1 MRYLCIGVE
10 LGAGCASYKWGWFL
24 GILVRGRQI
33 PCGTDLCAVEVVLG
47 LLMRYLGEGSCVIC
61 MSNERVGNS
70 KEIVLQSRSQKLRAA
85 VFEKGELMEVF
96 EEEVGS
102 SHLVGNIYRG
112 RVENVLPG
120 MQAAFVDIGLDKNAF
135 LYVGD
140 AVLSRFEEDEKV
152 DPAAQVRIEQILKPR
167 QELLV
172 QIIKEPVG
180 TKGARISVNLTLP
193 GRYVVLL
200 PQVSYIGVSRKIQD
214 TNERAR
220 LRELADAAKP
230 EGMGV
235 IIRTLAEGIDGE
247 EIAADITQLVAIW
260 QALQARIP
268 HVSMPGLVHKD
279 VDLISRLV
287 RDWLDHDVEK
297 ITVDQEE
304 VAQVLREALREIE
317 HPAAKHILIV
327 TGEDLFVRYGV
338 DVEIQKTL
346 RPKVWLKSGGY
357 LVIQQTE
364 ALIVIDVN
372 TGKYVGQRSL
382 EETVLHTNLEAARE
396 IARQLRLRNLGG
408 IIIIDFIDMM
418 SREDQQQVIEALE
431 LACARDKTKSQV
443 LGLTQLG
450 LVEMTRKKIGQT
462 LAVRYTNPC
471 PTCDGNGRV

>member
-1 MRYLCIGVE
+1 MRG
-10 LGAGCASYKWGWFL
+10 GAPCFDSKCGGSVFL
-24 GILVRGRQI
+24 GGVS
-33 PCGTDLCAVEVVLG
+33 VKN
-47 LLMRYLGEGSCVIC
+47 EGA
-61 MSNERVGNS
+61 S
-70 KEIVLQSRSQKLRAA
+70 KEIVFQSQSQRIRAA

-96 EEEVGS
+96 EEEGGS
-102 SHLVGNIYRG
+102 SLLVGNIYRG

-140 AVLSRFEEDEKV
+140 AVPMRFEEDEKV
-152 DPAAQVRIEQILKPR
+152 SPVALVRIEHVLKPR

-172 QIIKEPVG
+172 QIVKEPVG

-193 GRYVVLL
+193 GRFVVLL
-200 PQVSYIGVSRKIQD
+200 PQVSYIGVSRKITD
-214 TNERAR
+214 PDERTR
-220 LRELADAAKP
+220 LRELADQAKP

-235 IIRTLAEGIDGE
+235 IIRTLAEGIDGD
-247 EIAADITQLVAIW
+247 EIAEDIAQLVAIW
-260 QALQARIP
+260 QALQPKIP

-287 RDWLDHDVEK
+287 RDWVDQDVGR
-297 ITVDQEE
+297 ITVDKDE
-304 VAQVLREALREIE
+304 VAQVLRKALREIE
-317 HPAAKHILIV
+317 HPAAKHIFV
-327 TGEDLFVRYGV
+327 VAGEDLFSKYDV
-338 DVEIQKTL
+338 DEEIRKTL

-382 EETVLHTNLEAARE
+382 EETVVHTNLEAARE

-408 IIIIDFIDMM
+408 IIIIDFIDMTAK
-418 SREDQQQVIEALE
+418 EDQQQVIEVLE
-431 LACARDKTKSQV
+431 TACARDKTKSQV

-450 LVEMTRKKIGQT
+450 LVEMTRKKVGQT
-462 LAVRYTNPC
+462 LAVRYTMPC
-471 PTCDGNGRV
+471 PTCDGSGRV

>member
-1 MRYLCIGVE
+1 
-10 LGAGCASYKWGWFL
+10 
-24 GILVRGRQI
+24 
-33 PCGTDLCAVEVVLG
+33 
-47 LLMRYLGEGSCVIC
+47 
-61 MSNERVGNS
+61 
-70 KEIVLQSRSQKLRAA
+70 
-85 VFEKGELMEVF
+85 
-96 EEEVGS
+96 
-102 SHLVGNIYRG
+102 
-112 RVENVLPG
+112 

-140 AVLSRFEEDEKV
+140 AVPSRFEEDEKV
-152 DPAAQVRIEQILKPR
+152 SPADSVRIEHVLKPR

-193 GRYVVLL
+193 GRFVVLL

-214 TNERAR
+214 NNERAR
-220 LRELADAAKP
+220 LRDLADLSKP

-247 EIAADITQLVAIW
+247 EIAEDITQLVAMW
-260 QALQARIP
+260 LALQPKIP
-268 HVSMPGLVHKD
+268 HVSVPGIVHKD

-287 RDWLDHDVEK
+287 RDWIDLDVEK
-297 ITVDQEE
+297 ITVDQDE
-304 VAQVLREALREIE
+304 VAIILRKALQNIE
-317 HPAAKHILIV
+317 HPAAKHILVV
-327 TGEDLFVRYGV
+327 TGEDLFARFGV
-338 DVEIQKTL
+338 DDEIRKTL

-382 EETVLHTNLEAARE
+382 EETVVHTNLEAAGE

-408 IIIIDFIDMM
+408 IIIIDFIDMT
-418 SREDQQQVIEALE
+418 SKEDQQQVIEVLE
-431 LACARDKTKSQV
+431 AACARDKTKSQV

-450 LVEMTRKKIGQT
+450 LVEMTRKKVGQT
-462 LAVRYTNPC
+462 LAVRYTLPC
-471 PTCDGNGRV
+471 PTCDGSGRV

>member
-1 MRYLCIGVE
+1 MKHE
-10 LGAGCASYKWGWFL
+10 SAG
-24 GILVRGRQI
+24 
-33 PCGTDLCAVEVVLG
+33 
-47 LLMRYLGEGSCVIC
+47 
-61 MSNERVGNS
+61 
-70 KEIVLQSRSQKLRAA
+70 KEIVLQSQAQKLRAA
-85 VFEKGELMEVF
+85 VFEQGDLTEVF
-96 EEEVGS
+96 EEEGGS

-140 AVLSRFEEDEKV
+140 AVPSRFEEDEKV
-152 DPAAQVRIEQILKPR
+152 APAASVRIEHVLNPR

-200 PQVSYIGVSRKIQD
+200 PQVSYIGVSRKITD
-214 TNERAR
+214 NNERAR
-220 LRELADAAKP
+220 LRELADQAKP

-247 EIAADITQLVAIW
+247 EIAEDITQLVAKW
-260 QALQARIP
+260 LALQPKIP
-268 HVSMPGLVHKD
+268 HVSVPGLVHKD
-279 VDLISRLV
+279 VDLVARLV
-287 RDWLDHDVEK
+287 RDWIDQDVEK
-297 ITVDQEE
+297 ITVDQDET
-304 VAQVLREALREIE
+304 AQILRKALREIE
-317 HPAAKHILIV
+317 HPAAKQIFVV

-338 DVEIQKTL
+338 DEEIRKTL

-382 EETVLHTNLEAARE
+382 EETVVHTNLEAAGE

-408 IIIIDFIDMM
+408 IIIIDFIDMTAK
-418 SREDQQQVIEALE
+418 EDQQRVIEVLE
-431 LACARDKTKSQV
+431 TACARDKTKSQV

-450 LVEMTRKKIGQT
+450 LVEMTRKKVGQT
-462 LAVRYTNPC
+462 LAVRYTAPC
-471 PTCDGNGRV
+471 PTCDGSGRV